1 MTLISNNAAAAHL
14 ITLVSY
20 ASTFLTPSQ
29 FQQSTSKNG
38 TSDYV
43 DMFWNNVRAF
53 IFYHAALTNSKTNVL
68 QLN

>member
-1 MTLISNNAAAAHL
+1 MTFISNNAAATHL
-14 ITLVSY
+14 ITAVSY
-20 ASTFLTPSQ
+20 ASPYLTPSQ
-29 FQQSTSKNG
+29 FQQSANKNG
-38 TSDYV
+38 TSDYA